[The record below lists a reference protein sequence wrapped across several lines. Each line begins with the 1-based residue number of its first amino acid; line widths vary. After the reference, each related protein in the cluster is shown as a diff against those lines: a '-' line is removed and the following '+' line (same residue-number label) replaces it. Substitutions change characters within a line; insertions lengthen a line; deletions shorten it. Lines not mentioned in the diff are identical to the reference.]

1 MGSRRLRRAID
12 KDERLCIGLLSGTS
26 VDAVEAA
33 LCRIRGSR
41 TTVSLQLIAHV
52 SMPFDPALR
61 ERVLGVRTVPELSAL
76 NFELGAV
83 FADAALR
90 VIARAGLTPEAI
102 DVIGSHGQTVAHL
115 PPGSGAAVP
124 STLQIGEP
132 AVIAERTGIPVVAD
146 FRVRD
151 VAAGGQ
157 GAPLVPYADW
167 ALFRKT
173 GAVRALQ
180 NLGGIGNVSV
190 VGDRLEDT
198 IAFDTGPANMVLDGL
213 ATRATGGVLTFDR
226 DGTLSAKGTVLP
238 ELLEELLQHPFFAQP
253 PPKSSGREAFGAAFV
268 DALWDRHGDRPY
280 DLIATALALTV
291 EATARAYEAWV
302 LPRFPSLEGVYLS
315 GGGSRN
321 PNLVQGLTRRLA
333 PVPVRPLS
341 VLGFPEEAKEAAC
354 FALLA
359 SECLSGTA
367 QNVPSATG
375 ARHPVVMGKMVP

>member
-1 MGSRRLRRAID
+1 MRRAID